1 MSLASLWPHR
11 ENLLARWLLIT
22 LTASMAA
29 CGGGGGS
36 SAPVA
41 TTPPADTATCD
52 PDDATTADQCGVLYL
67 AVTDADGDFLSYSV
81 DVTGLTLQRA
91 NGDTVQ
97 ALPNSSRIDFTDYVE
112 LTEFVSARNL
122 PPGVYVAGSIT
133 LDYTNA
139 EIMIEKD
146 GAAVPAVVTD
156 ADGNPATTLTLD
168 VTLADQDQLRLAR
181 GLSSLLVVDFD
192 LGASH
197 TVDLAADPVTAAAEP
212 IIVADIEPVD
222 EKDVRVRGPLVD
234 VDEAASLYTV
244 QLRPFHLRQ
253 GDFGVVDVN
262 VSDDTE
268 YEIDGVAYLGAD
280 GLAAL
285 ALADSG
291 TATRAIG
298 TLNVNDRTFTAI
310 EVLVGSSVPGA
321 RRDAVRGH
329 VTSRNGNTLTVIGAA
344 IIPSDRERFF
354 NETVTVTI
362 GDDTKVFA
370 RGTDAELPLAAISVG
385 QNVVIRG
392 DVADTAADVIAI
404 DATAG
409 SVRLV
414 HTRLS
419 GMVVS
424 ANPGQVDLDLVSI
437 GGRRPEL
444 FDFSGTGPDALA
456 DADPDNYEI
465 ATATL
470 NLDGF
475 PDGAPAVAYGNVAE
489 FGFAPPDFVGTTL
502 VDLGDLRAKLGIG
515 WTEQGSTAPFLAI
528 GPDGI
533 VPDPAAYAEDARQAI
548 KIGPRTLQLADIDGG
563 ITIVPAD
570 ARRTLYGIRDGDALS
585 LYRDFA
591 DFAEAAAAALDG
603 AKAARS
609 LSAHGSYTSET
620 QTFNAT
626 NIWLTLV
633 RD

>member
-81 DVTGLTLQRA
+81 DVTSLTLQRA
-91 NGDTVQ
+91 NGDTVE

-133 LDYTNA
+133 LDYANA

-146 GAAVPAVVTD
+146 GAAVPALVTD

-168 VTLADQDQLRLAR
+168 VTLADQDQLRLTR

-197 TVDLAADPVTAAAEP
+197 TVDLTADPVTAAAEP

-244 QLRPFHLRQ
+244 QLRPFYLRQ
-253 GDFGVVDVN
+253 GDYGVVDVN

-268 YEIDGVAYLGAD
+268 YEIDGVAYLGTD

-285 ALADSG
+285 ALTDSG
-291 TATRAIG
+291 TPTRAIG
-298 TLNVNDRTFTAI
+298 TLNVDDRSFTAI
-310 EVLVGSSVPGA
+310 EVLAGSSVPGA
-321 RRDAVRGH
+321 TRDAVRGH
-329 VTSRNGNTLTVIGAA
+329 VTSRTGNTLTVIGAA
-344 IIPSDRERFF
+344 IIPSDRARFF

-362 GDDTKVFA
+362 GDDTKVFS
-370 RGTDAELPLAAISVG
+370 RGTDALLPTSAISVG
-385 QNVVIRG
+385 QNVFIRG
-392 DVADTAADVIAI
+392 DVADTAADVITI

-414 HTRLS
+414 RTRVS

-424 ANPGQVDLDLVSI
+424 ANPGQVDLDLASI

-444 FDFSGTGPDALA
+444 FDFSGTGPDALS

-475 PDGAPAVAYGNVAE
+475 PMARLQSPTAMSPSSALHRPILSA
-489 FGFAPPDFVGTTL
+489 
-502 VDLGDLRAKLGIG
+502 RR
-515 WTEQGSTAPFLAI
+515 WSTLAI
-528 GPDGI
+528 FVRSSVSAG
-533 VPDPAAYAEDARQAI
+533 R
-548 KIGPRTLQLADIDGG
+548 K
-563 ITIVPAD
+563 
-570 ARRTLYGIRDGDALS
+570 
-585 LYRDFA
+585 
-591 DFAEAAAAALDG
+591 
-603 AKAARS
+603 KAARHRSCRSALTASFRTRLPMPMTPARRSRSARARCSSAISMAALPLCRPMPGARSTAFVMAMRCRCTAISQTS
-609 LSAHGSYTSET
+609 LTRLRRLSM
-620 QTFNAT
+620 
-626 NIWLTLV
+626 V
-633 RD
+633 